1 MQYGNNYIT
10 GCLEG
15 PGSLFRNLGMEDRKL
30 LEENH
35 TISQYRKGEYLIREG
50 DRPSEL
56 ICLASGKVKI
66 IKKGIGGRDQ
76 VLSLIP
82 PQGLIGY
89 RALFSETPYCTSAVA
104 LEESVVCSFG
114 KETVLDITRRNPD
127 LAFRMMKIFAE
138 DMRFIRH
145 RTVSLTQKHIRGR
158 LAESLLFLRDIYG
171 YMPDGKTLN
180 VYLPREDLASFSN
193 MTTSNAIRTLSNLA
207 AEEVIALERKKIVLL
222 DVRRLEKISTLG

>member
-1 MQYGNNYIT
+1 MQYGDNYIS
-10 GCLEG
+10 GCLDG
-15 PGSLFRNLGMEDRKL
+15 PGSLFRNLDREDRKL

-35 TISQYRKGEYLIREG
+35 TVSQYNKGDYLLREG

-76 VLSLIP
+76 VLSLIA

-89 RALFSETPYCTSAVA
+89 RALFSDTPYCASAVA
-104 LEESVVCSFG
+104 IEESVACSFA
-114 KETVLDITRRNPD
+114 KEAVFDITRRNPD
-127 LAFRMMKIFAE
+127 LALRMMKIFAE
-138 DMRFIRH
+138 DLKFIKH

-207 AEEVIALERKKIVLL
+207 AEEVIALDRKKIVIL
-222 DVRRLEKISTLG
+222 DISRLEKISTLG